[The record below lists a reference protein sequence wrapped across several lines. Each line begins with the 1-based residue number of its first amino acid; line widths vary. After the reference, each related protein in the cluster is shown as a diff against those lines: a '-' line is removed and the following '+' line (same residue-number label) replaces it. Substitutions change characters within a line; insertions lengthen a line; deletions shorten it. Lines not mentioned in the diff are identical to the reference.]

1 LTSTV
6 VPSDAFFAVI
16 TGADA
21 AVAGVAVLL
30 FPPPPEDVPDPHAA
44 ARMSDAAVSA
54 AVPRVPM

>member
-1 LTSTV
+1 M
-6 VPSDAFFAVI
+6 

-21 AVAGVAVLL
+21 DVAAAGAAWLL
-30 FPPPPEDVPDPHAA
+30 PPPPPFDDVPDPHAA